1 MKAYRFIL
9 PIVCVLLLSACRAG
23 NDGAAEPMPIA
34 GETAAPTES
43 MPPAS
48 EELIEQEETYL
59 AMAAD
64 GEHPQLIAH
73 AGGAVFG
80 YRLTNSLEALNS
92 AYQSGFRYI
101 ELDMSLTADGHI
113 VLIHDWADMAERM
126 LFSQG
131 VKTREEFLQSEI
143 LADLTLLDIDGLA
156 AWLADHPD
164 CSIVTD
170 IKEEANCEV
179 LSAIRERVE
188 PDIFGQFIPQVY
200 TYEEY
205 REVQELGFDRIIL
218 TLYRLDT
225 DADEL
230 SAFAEEFSP
239 WAITVPEGRI
249 NEELLDA
256 VTAHGVAVYAHTVNS
271 LDFFETWTALGLTGI
286 YTDYFV
292 PCRWI
297 Y

>member
-48 EELIEQEETYL
+48 EELIEQEEIYL

-131 VKTREEFLQSEI
+131 VKTRDEFLQSEV
-143 LADLTLLDIDGLA
+143 LADLTLMDIDGLA

-179 LSAIRERVE
+179 LNAIREQAE
-188 PDIFGQFIPQVY
+188 PNIFGQFIPQVY

-205 REVQELGFDRIIL
+205 REVQDLGFDRIIL

-225 DADEL
+225 EADEL

-249 NEELLDA
+249 SEELLDA
-256 VTAHGVAVYAHTVNS
+256 VIAHGVAVYAHTVNS